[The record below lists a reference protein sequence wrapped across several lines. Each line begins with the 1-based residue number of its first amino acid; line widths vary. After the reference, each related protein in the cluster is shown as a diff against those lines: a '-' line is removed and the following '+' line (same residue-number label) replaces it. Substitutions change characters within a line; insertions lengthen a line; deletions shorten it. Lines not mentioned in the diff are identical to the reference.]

1 MTPFLKQRENNEVKF
16 IYSQIFAANTRLCQT
31 AVEIL
36 EICIF
41 STRSRRARVCGMD
54 GGIGN
59 IGRTTGE
66 VGSSLGGIPL
76 LGELGVEEVL
86 SEKDEEAEL

>member
-1 MTPFLKQRENNEVKF
+1 
-16 IYSQIFAANTRLCQT
+16 
-31 AVEIL
+31 
-36 EICIF
+36 
-41 STRSRRARVCGMD
+41 MD

-66 VGSSLGGIPL
+66 VGSRLGGIPL